1 MNISQALDQLGPGT
15 SVTYIGQEPDGW
27 HCELTLPL
35 ERYSV
40 RIVTADGI
48 DPDEALQNAVTRART
63 MFAKELEGEQAA

>member
-1 MNISQALDQLGPGT
+1 MIADLFNTLGPGA
-15 SVTYIGQEPDGW
+15 SIAYIGQEPDGW
-27 HCELTLPL
+27 HCELTLPM

-63 MFAKELEGEQAA
+63 MFAKEQEGDKAV